1 MIVLVESP
9 PFKTEKP
16 LAGYDKWSPLNFS
29 MVLVSVDFV
38 RNSLDDSVIGEAVI
52 PVIEHRNDQMFMDD
66 NAHDFACVNDSLCD
80 CDIVL

>member
-38 RNSLDDSVIGEAVI
+38 RNSLDDSVIGETVI
-52 PVIEHRNDQMFMDD
+52 AVIEHGDD
-66 NAHDFACVNDSLCD
+66 EVLVDNNSHDL
-80 CDIVL
+80 